1 MAAKLLPKVE
11 FKKSCRTI
19 LGRRLRRSGARQQQ
33 LVPIKGGLVLSA
45 SMIKP
50 SKQQG
55 LEGLASVVSEIH
67 TAAEDKIHPPA
78 FIRGLWGNI
87 NNAKER
93 G

>member
-11 FKKSCRTI
+11 FKKSCCTI
-19 LGRRLRRSGARQQQ
+19 LGRRLHRSGARQQQ
-33 LVPIKGGLVLSA
+33 LVPIKWGLVVSA

-50 SKQQG
+50 SEQQG

-67 TAAEDKIHPPA
+67 MAADDKIHSPA
-78 FIRGLWGNI
+78 FIHGVWGNI
-87 NNAKER
+87 NNTKER